1 MKNLKKLR
9 IQKGLSQQ
17 EFASIIHSAQNTVSQ
32 WESGKRDADS
42 KTIQEIADYFN
53 VSVDY
58 LLGRDTKPTLDEQLD
73 GVDFAL
79 YGEIHDLTDDEK
91 KDILSYIKFKKSQR
105 GE

>member
-9 IQKGLSQQ
+9 TQKGLSQQ

>member
-58 LLGRDTKPTLDEQLD
+58 LLGRETKPTLDEQLD